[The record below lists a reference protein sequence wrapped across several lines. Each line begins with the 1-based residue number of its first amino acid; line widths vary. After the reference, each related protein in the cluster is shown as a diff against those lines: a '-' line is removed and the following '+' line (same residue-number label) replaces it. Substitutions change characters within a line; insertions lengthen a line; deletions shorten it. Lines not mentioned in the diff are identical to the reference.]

1 MVTTS
6 PAVSSD
12 EMDRKLLKEAFGCFQ
27 GVIDRLRL
35 VTLENYQL
43 ENKLSRS
50 TMNTRFRR
58 TLSRSDV
65 EIDGNKI
72 RGSFAPSVPTSGRLL
87 AQSSSAENGRHM
99 LQHMKPGISFSDP
112 GPLERLGQFPIW
124 KKSSVYYGRDVT
136 ELPPLHI
143 VAAAASDQCC
153 KTVGKVS
160 HIFAF
165 AFSEGNR
172 TCCL

>member
-1 MVTTS
+1 MAISS

-27 GVIDRLRL
+27 GVIDRPRL
-35 VTLENYQL
+35 ATLESRHL
-43 ENKLSRS
+43 ENELTRRTVNKRFRRSLSRS
-50 TMNTRFRR
+50 N
-58 TLSRSDV
+58 V

-72 RGSFAPSVPTSGRLL
+72 RGSFAPSVPMSDRLL

-99 LQHMKPGISFSDP
+99 LQHMKSGISFSAP

-124 KKSSVYYGRDVT
+124 KKGSVYCGQDVVQ
-136 ELPPLHI
+136 LPPLYI
-143 VAAAASDQCC
+143 VATAASDQCC

-160 HIFAF
+160 HVSIF
-165 AFSEGNR
+165 EGNR
-172 TCCL
+172 ICCL